1 MLNPG
6 EETPPLLKENK
17 MANTEVV
24 IDEKIKIR
32 ATEPKRWKVILLN
45 DDSTPMDFVMAVLM
59 EIFKHTTET
68 AHDIMLQVHETGSGI
83 AGIYSFEIAE
93 AKAVEATNLAR
104 TNGHPL
110 QIKLE
115 EE

>member
-1 MLNPG
+1 MS
-6 EETPPLLKENK
+6 
-17 MANTEVV
+17 
-24 IDEKIKIR
+24 
-32 ATEPKRWKVILLN
+32 EPKRWKVILLN
-45 DDSTPMDFVMAVLM
+45 DDSTPMDFVISMLM
-59 EIFKHTTET
+59 EVFKHTADT
-68 AHDIMLQVHETGSGI
+68 AKEVMLEVHETGSGI

-93 AKAVEATNLAR
+93 AKAVETTNQAR

>member
-1 MLNPG
+1 MPSTDIQL
-6 EETPPLLKENK
+6 
-17 MANTEVV
+17 
-24 IDEKIKIR
+24 DEKVKV
-32 ATEPKRWKVILLN
+32 TVQEPKNWKVILLN
-45 DDSTPMDFVMAVLM
+45 DDSTPMEFVISLLI
-59 EIFKHTTET
+59 EIFKHTHAT
-68 AHDIMLQVHETGSGI
+68 ASDIMLQVHETGSGV

-104 TNGHPL
+104 TNGFPL

>member
-1 MLNPG
+1 MG
-6 EETPPLLKENK
+6 EETPPILKVKN
-17 MANTEVV
+17 MPTTD
-24 IDEKIKIR
+24 IQLDEKLR
-32 ATEPKRWKVILLN
+32 VTVSEPKNWKVIFLN
-45 DDSTPMDFVMAVLM
+45 DDSTPMNFVIQVLI
-59 EIFKHTTET
+59 EIFRHTEET
-68 AHDIMLQVHETGSGI
+68 AEDVTMQVHETGSGI

-104 TNGHPL
+104 QNGFPL